1 MRIFIPSLGVT
12 FLIPSDK
19 GSHLHFILTFPLR
32 RKKSEEVLVVGI
44 TSTKVDP
51 DFTLSI
57 SDHPFIKHKSYIN
70 YPQAQ
75 IISVETIKRN
85 LATADLEK
93 RFILKETADL
103 SVVKYICSFESLDTL
118 CPYTE
123 IFVKK
128 PAGTQKIQPIINNIN
143 TRSNF
148 LGETS
153 VLGE

>member
-103 SVVKYICSFESLDTL
+103 SVVKYICSGLRESRHSL
-118 CPYTE
+118 
-123 IFVKK
+123 
-128 PAGTQKIQPIINNIN
+128 PIHRDFCEKACRNSKNPTNN
-143 TRSNF
+143 
-148 LGETS
+148 
-153 VLGE
+153 